1 MWDGI
6 FYPVTHSPNIFLNSQ
21 KLLGMQYKDRDMVQA
36 IEFSRRSEV
45 RDTHI
50 IVVYSIERFYVFI
63 AVGIQ

>member
-1 MWDGI
+1 MAFSILSLTHQI
-6 FYPVTHSPNIFLNSQ
+6 FFLNSQ

-36 IEFSRRSEV
+36 IEFSRRSGV

-50 IVVYSIERFYVFI
+50 IVVYNIERFYFFI

>member
-1 MWDGI
+1 MWDGV
-6 FYPVTHSPNIFLNSQ
+6 FYLVTRSPYIFLNSQ

-36 IEFSRRSEV
+36 IEFSRGSEV

-50 IVVYSIERFYVFI
+50 LVVYSIERFYVFI

>member
-1 MWDGI
+1 MAFSILSLTHQI
-6 FYPVTHSPNIFLNSQ
+6 FFLNSQ

-36 IEFSRRSEV
+36 IEFSWRSGV

-50 IVVYSIERFYVFI
+50 IVVYNIERFYVFI